1 MAQSAEVVKRVCNEQ
16 NEGMPLS
23 QRSPPPAEE
32 ADDGRRAVQSVE
44 VGGRL
49 LLALAESPGALPL
62 KELAARAGLVPSRA
76 HPYLVSFQRLGL
88 VEQEAGSGYYALGA
102 AALQI
107 GLACLHQLDPLKA
120 AEPVAQELARSTG
133 HAVAIAVWG
142 NFGPTIV
149 RLVEAQQPLH
159 IMLRVGSV
167 MSILGTA
174 TGRAFAAAM
183 PAEQL
188 ERAITLSPGQE
199 VGAVRAG
206 ARSWRKEVEEV
217 AAEVRRHGVARAAG
231 RPIPGVN
238 AFSAAAF
245 DHEGRC
251 ALVLT
256 ALDHDDRLKGD
267 WNSAGAH
274 AVRDAAAAITR
285 RLGGAKGAS
294 GAGV

>member
-1 MAQSAEVVKRVCNEQ
+1 
-16 NEGMPLS
+16 MPA
-23 QRSPPPAEE
+23 SPARNQAAPEE
-32 ADDGRRAVQSVE
+32 AEDGRRAVQSVE

-49 LLALAESPGALPL
+49 LLALAASPGALPL

-88 VEQEAGSGYYALGA
+88 VEQETGSGYYALGA

-120 AEPVAQELARSTG
+120 AEPVAQELARTTG

-149 RLVEAQQPLH
+149 RLFEAQQPLH

-167 MSILGTA
+167 MSVTGTA
-174 TGRAFAAAM
+174 TGRAFAAAL
-183 PAEQL
+183 PPEKL
-188 ERAITLSPGQE
+188 EGPLTLAYGAE
-199 VGAVRAG
+199 VGAS
-206 ARSWRKEVEEV
+206 RSSAKGWRKEVEDI
-217 AAEVRRHGVARAAG
+217 AAEVKRHGAARAVG

-245 DHEGRC
+245 DHEGEC

-256 ALDHDDRLKGD
+256 VLDHEDRLKGD
-267 WNSAGAH
+267 WNSAGAR
-274 AVRDAAAAITR
+274 AIRDAAAAVTH
-285 RLGGAKGAS
+285 RLGGAT
-294 GAGV
+294 

>member
-1 MAQSAEVVKRVCNEQ
+1 LQIIAQPAGLVKRVCNEQ
-16 NEGMPLS
+16 NQAMPAS
-23 QRSPPPAEE
+23 QKKQPVVEE

-49 LLALAESPGALPL
+49 LLALSQSPGPLPL

-88 VEQEAGSGYYALGA
+88 VAQEAGSGYYALGP

-107 GLACLHQLDPLKA
+107 GLACLHQLDPLKL
-120 AEPVAQELARSTG
+120 AEPIAQDLARTTG

-149 RLVEAQQPLH
+149 RLEEAQQPLH

-167 MSILGTA
+167 MSVLGTA
-174 TGRAFAAAM
+174 TGRAFAAAL

-188 ERAITLSPGQE
+188 ERAITLSPGYE
-199 VGAVRAG
+199 VGAARAG
-206 ARSWRKEVEEV
+206 ARSWRKEVDEAV
-217 AAEVRRHGVARAAG
+217 AEVRRHGVARAAG

-245 DHEGRC
+245 DHERRP

-256 ALDHDDRLKGD
+256 ALDHEDRLKGD
-267 WNSAGAH
+267 WNSAGAR
-274 AVRDAAAAITR
+274 AVREAAAAITR
-285 RLGGAKGAS
+285 GLGGAPG
-294 GAGV
+294 

>member
-1 MAQSAEVVKRVCNEQ
+1 
-16 NEGMPLS
+16 MPPS
-23 QRSPPPAEE
+23 NRTAPAAAEE
-32 ADDGRRAVQSVE
+32 GEDSRRAVQSVE

-49 LLALAESPGALPL
+49 LLALAESPGPLPL
-62 KELAARAGLVPSRA
+62 KELAARAALVPSRA
-76 HPYLVSFQRLGL
+76 HPYLVSFQRLRL
-88 VEQEAGSGYYALGA
+88 VEQDPATGYYALGS

-120 AEPVAQELARSTG
+120 AEPVAQDLARSTG

-149 RLVEAQQPLH
+149 RLVEARQPLH

-167 MSILGTA
+167 MSVLGTA

-183 PAEQL
+183 PPEQL
-188 ERAITLSPGQE
+188 EPAIVLAQGQE
-199 VGAVRAG
+199 VGGKASARA
-206 ARSWRKEVEEV
+206 WRKDLEEAVQEVQ
-217 AAEVRRHGVARAAG
+217 RHGVARAVG

-245 DHEGRC
+245 DHEGHP

-256 ALDHDDRLKGD
+256 ALDHEDRLKGD
-267 WNSAGAH
+267 WNGAGAR
-274 AVRDAAAAITR
+274 AVREAAAAITR
-285 RLGGAKGAS
+285 SLGGMPNAQRA
-294 GAGV
+294 

>member
-1 MAQSAEVVKRVCNEQ
+1 MTQRSDLVKRVCNEQ
-16 NEGMPLS
+16 NQGMPAS
-23 QRSPPPAEE
+23 QKNQPPAEE
-32 ADDGRRAVQSVE
+32 AEDGRRAVQSVE

-49 LLALAESPGALPL
+49 LLALAESPGPLPL

-88 VEQEAGSGYYALGA
+88 VAQESGTGYYALGS

-107 GLACLHQLDPLKA
+107 GLACLHQLDPLKV
-120 AEPVAQELARSTG
+120 AEPIAQDLARNTG

-149 RLVEAQQPLH
+149 RPVEAQQPLH

-167 MSILGTA
+167 MSVLGTA

-183 PAEQL
+183 PPEQL
-188 ERAITLSPGQE
+188 ERAITLSPGYE
-199 VGAVRAG
+199 VGAARPG
-206 ARSWRKEVEEV
+206 GRSWRKEVAEV
-217 AAEVRRHGVARAAG
+217 AAEVRRHGLARAAG

-238 AFSAAAF
+238 AFSATAF
-245 DHEGRC
+245 DHEARP
-251 ALVLT
+251 ALVIT
-256 ALDHDDRLKGD
+256 ALDQEDRLKAD

-274 AVRDAAAAITR
+274 AVREAAAAITR
-285 RLGGAKGAS
+285 GLGGAAK
-294 GAGV
+294 

>member
-1 MAQSAEVVKRVCNEQ
+1 
-16 NEGMPLS
+16 MPA
-23 QRSPPPAEE
+23 SPRNQAAPDETE
-32 ADDGRRAVQSVE
+32 DGRRAVQSVE

-49 LLALAESPGALPL
+49 LLALAGSPGALPL

-88 VEQEAGSGYYALGA
+88 VEQESGSGYYALGG

-107 GLACLHQLDPLKA
+107 GLACLHQLDPLKV
-120 AEPVAQELARSTG
+120 AEPVARELARSTG
-133 HAVAIAVWG
+133 HAVATAVWG

-159 IMLRVGSV
+159 VMLRVGSV
-167 MSILGTA
+167 MSVLGTA
-174 TGRAFAAAM
+174 TGRAFAAAL
-183 PAEQL
+183 PPEQL
-188 ERAITLSPGQE
+188 ERAITLAPGHE
-199 VGAVRAG
+199 VGAARAG

-217 AAEVRRHGVARAAG
+217 AAEVRRHGVARAVG

-245 DHEGRC
+245 DHEGHA

-256 ALDHDDRLKGD
+256 ALDHEDRLAGD
-267 WNSAGAH
+267 WNSAGAR
-274 AVRDAAAAITR
+274 ALRDAAAAITR
-285 RLGGAKGAS
+285 RLGGADT
-294 GAGV
+294 